1 MDPSGTGSAQQPLSP
16 VTALAAR
23 CEHAAL
29 ASPASADA
37 DTLASTAVS
46 PPPSS
51 SASTPTPTLAPAAE
65 PDATV
70 PTMTTPG
77 ATSATIA
84 ERRRRRSLRVAAR
97 TAANIGIGTP
107 RSRGGRRMSTSSIDS
122 AAGIVSPASTPSDSF
137 SFAVTTSAAEVAA
150 VATPS
155 SPALGVTSPGVT
167 SLGVVSPGQLHAM
180 SEDDTMGGDE
190 DEDDEP
196 MDVEVDHVAAMVMS
210 RPSTAPSSQHAPPPP
225 APPMSAVPAAPS
237 TAVISPRPF
246 LTSADAAAGLL
257 PSPRAYVLA
266 AAAAAAA
273 AAADS
278 PSTPTGATHDAQVP
292 AIPPAAEP
300 LHLSQVLSRPST
312 ASTLPA
318 PPPSV
323 ATPLLSLQV
332 LFSLAHADIAPTST
346 PPPERPECTC
356 GNCDKD
362 RNPADDLPSL
372 SLADLVASLPLASS
386 TLIPTPDAAAMTSL
400 GESLLYGASRNRPRA
415 LDLFVRA
422 ADLGDAKAMGI
433 VGFMLEFGLGG
444 HPPSFERCE
453 PYYQAA
459 AARGHALS
467 MTRLAFL
474 KRYGRPAIKMD
485 KNEANL
491 WVVRTRALVLP
502 GAPVWACN
510 APAKCD
516 ASPRMKEGSDRE
528 TDPLAWLWWA
538 ATTCGCSAAQYA
550 LGTCYHDGVGLKR
563 DPKEA
568 VVWYRK
574 SAEQGEP
581 RGQGILGFCY
591 GEAFGVDLDAPLAI
605 RYYLQAAMQGET
617 VAMYNVGFC
626 YEEGTGMHE
635 PNLERAY
642 MWYRHAAE
650 AGNALAANSL
660 GFMFEE
666 GRGVPQDM
674 ELAVFWY
681 RYGASLG
688 NPWAQ
693 HNLGWMYAE
702 GIGVPRQLDEAFKWL
717 LVAAQQDHA
726 GAMFR
731 VGQAYQLG
739 LGVRENPTEAV
750 FWYSKSAKLRNLEAC
765 LAMAWCAEHGYGIAR
780 DPDAALEWMDAAI
793 RAGAAADDDTVLELV
808 VAMALRLTMSKQGAR
823 VRALVEA
830 GVAGPCP
837 AAE

>member
-1 MDPSGTGSAQQPLSP
+1 
-16 VTALAAR
+16 
-23 CEHAAL
+23 
-29 ASPASADA
+29 
-37 DTLASTAVS
+37 
-46 PPPSS
+46 
-51 SASTPTPTLAPAAE
+51 
-65 PDATV
+65 
-70 PTMTTPG
+70 MTT
-77 ATSATIA
+77 
-84 ERRRRRSLRVAAR
+84 
-97 TAANIGIGTP
+97 
-107 RSRGGRRMSTSSIDS
+107 
-122 AAGIVSPASTPSDSF
+122 
-137 SFAVTTSAAEVAA
+137 
-150 VATPS
+150 
-155 SPALGVTSPGVT
+155 
-167 SLGVVSPGQLHAM
+167 
-180 SEDDTMGGDE
+180 
-190 DEDDEP
+190 
-196 MDVEVDHVAAMVMS
+196 
-210 RPSTAPSSQHAPPPP
+210 
-225 APPMSAVPAAPS
+225 
-237 TAVISPRPF
+237 
-246 LTSADAAAGLL
+246 
-257 PSPRAYVLA
+257 
-266 AAAAAAA
+266 
-273 AAADS
+273 
-278 PSTPTGATHDAQVP
+278 
-292 AIPPAAEP
+292 
-300 LHLSQVLSRPST
+300 
-312 ASTLPA
+312 
-318 PPPSV
+318 
-323 ATPLLSLQV
+323 
-332 LFSLAHADIAPTST
+332 
-346 PPPERPECTC
+346 
-356 GNCDKD
+356 
-362 RNPADDLPSL
+362 
-372 SLADLVASLPLASS
+372 
-386 TLIPTPDAAAMTSL
+386 L
-400 GESLLYGASRNRPRA
+400 GESLLYGQGGIPRDRPRA

-422 ADLGDAKAMGI
+422 PTWATRKPWASSGSCSSLGWAGRRPSFERCEPYYQAAATPRARAEYDALAFLKANEGEF
-433 VGFMLEFGLGG
+433 VGRT
-444 HPPSFERCE
+444 PPSFERCE

-459 AARGHALS
+459 ATRGHALS

-510 APAKCD
+510 APAAYE
-516 ASPRMKEGSDRE
+516 ASPRTKAGSGE

-717 LVAAQQDHA
+717 LLAAQQDHA

-731 VGQAYQLG
+731 VGQAYQLA

-750 FWYSKSAKLRNLEAC
+750 YWYSRSAKLRNLDAC
-765 LAMAWCAEHGYGIAR
+765 LAMAWCAEHGYGITR

-808 VAMALRLTMSKQGAR
+808 VAMALRLTMNKQAAR

>member
-1 MDPSGTGSAQQPLSP
+1 MDPSGPGPAQQPLSP

-29 ASPASADA
+29 ASPAPADA
-37 DTLASTAVS
+37 DALASTAAP

-70 PTMTTPG
+70 PTMSTPA

-97 TAANIGIGTP
+97 TAANVGIGTP
-107 RSRGGRRMSTSSIDS
+107 RSRGGRRMSTSSVDS
-122 AAGIVSPASTPSDSF
+122 AAGIVSPASTRSDSYL
-137 SFAVTTSAAEVAA
+137 FAETTPTAEMAAVPAPSSAA
-150 VATPS
+150 
-155 SPALGVTSPGVT
+155 ALASVTSPGVT
-167 SLGVVSPGQLHAM
+167 SLGIVSPGQLHGM
-180 SEDDTMGGDE
+180 SEDETMGGDE

-196 MDVEVDHVAAMVMS
+196 MDVDVVQDMVAAAAAS
-210 RPSTAPSSQHAPPPP
+210 RPSTAPSSQHTL
-225 APPMSAVPAAPS
+225 PPMSTVTAATS
-237 TAVISPRPF
+237 TTVVSPRPI

-273 AAADS
+273 EAAGVATTTS
-278 PSTPTGATHDAQVP
+278 PAHDALVP

-300 LHLSQVLSRPST
+300 LHLSHVLSRPST
-312 ASTLPA
+312 ASTLPS

-323 ATPLLSLQV
+323 ATPLLDLPT
-332 LFSLAHADIAPTST
+332 LFALAHGDIAPTST
-346 PPPERPECTC
+346 PPPDRPECTC

-362 RNPADDLPSL
+362 RNPADDLPQL
-372 SLADLVASLPLASS
+372 SLTDLVTSIPLASS
-386 TLIPTPDAAAMTSL
+386 TLVPTPDAAATTSL
-400 GESLLYGASRNRPRA
+400 GESLLYGASRDRPRA

-433 VGFMLEFGLGG
+433 IGFMLEFGLGG
-444 HPPSFERCE
+444 TPPSFERCE

-491 WVVRTRALVLP
+491 WVVRTRALVFP
-502 GAPVWACN
+502 GAPLWACN
-510 APAKCD
+510 APAKWD
-516 ASPRMKEGSDRE
+516 AKPRMKEGGME

-538 ATTCGCSAAQYA
+538 ATTCACSAAQYA

-717 LVAAQQDHA
+717 LLAAQQDHA
-726 GAMFR
+726 GAMHR

-739 LGVRENPTEAV
+739 LGVRENPTEAI

-808 VAMALRLTMSKQGAR
+808 VAWRYG
-823 VRALVEA
+823 
-830 GVAGPCP
+830 
-837 AAE
+837 